1 MLSINNYNFSVLSVV
16 ELVPH
21 FPFLPIHGMSE
32 DEKKIK
38 MSRLYQDTEQMK
50 TRFVNLIFGL
60 QKSVRKSYTFDD
72 FLSLLKFHDMNFEE
86 KLLEGCNTMTEVFR
100 RVSRFCS
107 FHDHHIIKLWIK
119 KFGGR
124 KNKEALKSF
133 KQKIQE
139 YSKRRVCEC
148 PSNAFGNSEK
158 SEKVLSLKCEIELD
172 KMTIEEFGKLEK
184 RMKIAL
190 GGPVLR
196 LLRIDKGY
204 KMKYRTLDD
213 NIIDDITEEQ
223 QLALQSLGFMSISY
237 ADQSLN
243 LSSQEITTDDKGKG
257 EFYPLVL
264 DVI

>member
-1 MLSINNYNFSVLSVV
+1 MLSINNYNFSVLSLV
-16 ELVPH
+16 ELIPH
-21 FPFLPIHGMSE
+21 FPFLPTHGMSE

-38 MSRLYQDTEQMK
+38 MSRLYQETEQIK
-50 TRFVNLIFGL
+50 TRFVKLIFGL
-60 QKSVRKSYTFDD
+60 QKSVRESYTFDD
-72 FLSLLKFHDMNFEE
+72 FLSLLNLYDMKFEE
-86 KLLEGCNTMTEVFR
+86 KLLEGSDTMTEAFR

-124 KNKEALKSF
+124 ENKEALKNF

-148 PSNAFGNSEK
+148 PSNAFGNAEK
-158 SEKVLSLKCEIELD
+158 SEKVVSLESKIELD

-196 LLRIDKGY
+196 LLRIDEGC
-204 KMKYRTLDD
+204 KMKYRTLD
-213 NIIDDITEEQ
+213 NNMIDVITEEQ
-223 QLALQSLGFMSISY
+223 KLALKSLGFVNISY
-237 ADQSLN
+237 GDQSLD
-243 LSSQEITTDDKGKG
+243 LSSQVSTDDKGKG
-257 EFYPLVL
+257 EFSPLVL

>member
-1 MLSINNYNFSVLSVV
+1 MLSLV
-16 ELVPH
+16 ELIPH
-21 FPFLPIHGMSE
+21 FPSLPTHGMSE

-38 MSRLYQDTEQMK
+38 MNKLYQETEQIK

-60 QKSVRKSYTFDD
+60 QKSIEESYKFDD
-72 FLSLLKFHDMNFEE
+72 FLSLIKFHDMNFEE
-86 KLLEGCNTMTEVFR
+86 KLLEGCDTMTEAFR

-124 KNKEALKSF
+124 RNKEALKSF

-139 YSKRRVCEC
+139 YSKRQVCEC
-148 PSNAFGNSEK
+148 PSNAFGNAEK
-158 SEKVLSLKCEIELD
+158 SEKVLSLESKIELD

-196 LLRIDKGY
+196 LLHIDEGC

-213 NIIDDITEEQ
+213 GIIDAITEEQ
-223 QLALQSLGFMSISY
+223 QLALQSLGLVNISY
-237 ADQSLN
+237 GDQSLN
-243 LSSQEITTDDKGKG
+243 LSSQVTTNDKGKG
-257 EFYPLVL
+257 EFSPLVF

>member
-1 MLSINNYNFSVLSVV
+1 MLITTNFSVLSVV
-16 ELVPH
+16 DLIPH
-21 FPFLPIHGMSE
+21 FPFLPTHGMSE

-38 MSRLYQDTEQMK
+38 MSQLYQETEKMK
-50 TRFVNLIFGL
+50 TKFADLISGL
-60 QKSVRKSYTFDD
+60 LESLQKSYTFDY
-72 FLSLLKFHDMNFEE
+72 FLSLLELHNMNFEE
-86 KLLEGCNTMTEVFR
+86 KLWEGCDTMTEAFR

-148 PSNAFGNSEK
+148 PSNAFGK
-158 SEKVLSLKCEIELD
+158 ARKPEKVLSLESKIELN
-172 KMTIEEFGKLEK
+172 KMTIEEFRKLEK
-184 RMKIAL
+184 RMKSAL

-196 LLRIDKGY
+196 LLHIDEGF

-213 NIIDDITEEQ
+213 GIIDAITEEQ
-223 QLALQSLGFMSISY
+223 QLALQNLGFVNISY
-237 ADQSLN
+237 GDQSLD
-243 LSSQEITTDDKGKG
+243 LSSQVSTVDKGKG
-257 EFYPLVL
+257 EFSPLVF